1 MNDERGFLR
10 ALREDPNDE
19 VSRLVYADWL
29 EERGSPRGEFLRL
42 EVELSHMPADDPR
55 RAEGEARLSELRAS
69 LDPGWL
75 ARLDRTP
82 IENCG
87 PGLTF
92 LFPCPK
98 RWEELQDTNLGPA
111 VRFCHECERNVYHC
125 GSVEEAQER
134 ARDRLCV
141 AVDSRLVR
149 TEGDLGEADD
159 QMVTGLPLH
168 LPGWED
174 QPGTGMPPQEPP
186 ARRPWWKF
194 W

>member
-29 EERGSPRGEFLRL
+29 EEQGDPRGEFLRL
-42 EVELSHMPADDPR
+42 EVQLSHMPAEDPQR
-55 RAEGEARLSELRAS
+55 TEGEARLRELRAS

-82 IENCG
+82 VENCSLGG
-87 PGLTF
+87 PPF
-92 LFPCPK
+92 LFRCPR
-98 RWEELQDTNLGPA
+98 RWEELQDTTLGPA
-111 VRFCHECERNVYHC
+111 VRFCHECEQKVYHC

-134 ARDRLCV
+134 ARDGLCV

-149 TEGDLGEADD
+149 TEGDLESEMMMGIMD
-159 QMVTGLPLH
+159 V
-168 LPGWED
+168 PGWED
-174 QPGTGMPPQEPP
+174 EPGPGMPPQEPP